1 MIDAQIIRTIGS
13 EFGIDVIKITTPE
26 PFIDAALRIKQQIE
40 DGLYLDSE
48 HWHLRNI
55 DDFCD
60 VRTVLPDARSIIAA
74 CQCYLTN
81 ERVESNTSG
90 EPHGLIARY
99 TWRNHYADLK
109 ERLRKLAGVLK
120 NRYMAASVV
129 FSNEQ
134 IAEKPIAQRSGIGY
148 YGKNSLIMN
157 RRFGSLIVLGEIITD
172 IEINPDSPDDGGC
185 ADCSICID
193 TCPTQAIVEPY
204 VIDRR
209 RCIQA
214 LTNWHGVLPDDIARV
229 WGNRLYGCTDC
240 QDKCPVNHEV
250 EPQPVRAKTGHVG
263 PSASLPKILSMSESE
278 YRQKY
283 ACNQMAARWVN
294 FQAIRRNALIALGNI
309 RDKTTMP
316 LLEKYSSDSDA
327 VLAQTARWA
336 MDRF

>member
-13 EFGIDVIKITTPE
+13 DFGIDAIKITTPD
-26 PFIDAALRIKQQIE
+26 PFIDAAFRIKQQIE

-60 VRTVLPDARSIIAA
+60 VRTVLPQARSIIAA

-81 ERVESNTSG
+81 ERAESNAAG

-109 ERLRKLAGVLK
+109 ERLQKFASVLK
-120 NRYMAASVV
+120 SRYMATSVV
-129 FSNEQ
+129 LSNEH

-148 YGKNSLIMN
+148 YGKNSLIIN

-172 IEINPDSPDDGGC
+172 IEIHPDPPNRGDC

-193 TCPTQAIVEPY
+193 TCPTQAIIEPY

-240 QDKCPVNHEV
+240 QDKCPVNQKV
-250 EPQPVRAKTGHVG
+250 EAQPVRAKVGHVG
-263 PSASLPKILSMSESE
+263 PSASLQQILSMSERE
-278 YRQKY
+278 YRQRY
-283 ACNQMAARWVN
+283 ARNQMAARWVN
-294 FQAIRRNALIALGNI
+294 FQAIKRNALIALGNI
-309 RDKTTMP
+309 REKTTIP
-316 LLEKYSSDSDA
+316 LLNKYCRDSDT